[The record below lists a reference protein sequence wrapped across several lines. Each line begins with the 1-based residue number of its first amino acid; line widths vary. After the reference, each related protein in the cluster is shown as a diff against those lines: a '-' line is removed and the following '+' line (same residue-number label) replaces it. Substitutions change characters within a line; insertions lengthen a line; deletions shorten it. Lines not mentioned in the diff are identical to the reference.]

1 MHIEKLELNRIQ
13 NILVYRDCD
22 LVDVNVSMMNEYS
35 DLH

>member
-22 LVDVNVSMMNEYS
+22 LVDVNIRVVNKCT
-35 DLH
+35 